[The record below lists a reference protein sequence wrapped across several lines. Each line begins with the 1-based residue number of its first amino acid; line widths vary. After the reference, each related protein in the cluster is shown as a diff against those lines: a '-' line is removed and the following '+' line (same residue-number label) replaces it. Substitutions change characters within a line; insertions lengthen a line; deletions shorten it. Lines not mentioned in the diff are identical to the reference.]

1 MKRFIIC
8 LIILSP
14 FVLPSLSSAAEK
26 NSLFLDALE
35 IKLGAPM
42 KEVRDQFSRDKNY
55 IIGEN
60 PNSWG
65 ISTNLSGDNPRWV
78 GGIEFENGRVK
89 SITKQWNDYYVE
101 SGGLKSFQA
110 LFSLLSNLTKDG
122 YRVAQISTS
131 VVRQPNFTAD
141 VIFLT
146 MGNRTIKISIQNV
159 PDISNRIA
167 VHIDETL
174 SK

>member
-1 MKRFIIC
+1 MKKIMLC
-8 LIILSP
+8 LV
-14 FVLPSLSSAAEK
+14 VLIFSFFPSLTLADVK
-26 NSLFLDALE
+26 NSIFLDGTE
-35 IKLGAPM
+35 IKLGESTN
-42 KEVRDQFSRDKNY
+42 EVRAKFSGDKSY
-55 IIGEN
+55 IISET
-60 PNSWG
+60 PASWG

-78 GGIEFENGRVK
+78 GRIGFEDGRVK

-110 LFSLLSNLTKDG
+110 LFSLLSNLTKEG
-122 YRVAQISTS
+122 YKIAQISTG

-141 VIFLT
+141 VIFLK
-146 MGNRTIKISIQNV
+146 MGNREVKISIQND
-159 PDISNRIA
+159 PDISNRIS